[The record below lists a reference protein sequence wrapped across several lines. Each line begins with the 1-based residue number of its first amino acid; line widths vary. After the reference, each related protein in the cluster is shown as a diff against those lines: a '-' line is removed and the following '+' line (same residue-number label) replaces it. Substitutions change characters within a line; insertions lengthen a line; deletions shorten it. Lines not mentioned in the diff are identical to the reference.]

1 MIVSS
6 VTPVLSPAAS
16 APSDAVGAA
25 PGGVLVGAGP
35 RRHQRRG
42 AQCSRHPGRVPSSAH
57 RSPSIA
63 RPLVEPGAVKV
74 SGSLNRVNR
83 GRYGCSA
90 ALSNTGSGRP
100 TRVVSDRTTPADED
114 TDATRTASDRPGRGR
129 PSGSLQGHR
138 QLRPQRRPGQPI
150 SADTRARVLAAA
162 AELGYTPHAAARQ
175 LRTGVSDLVL
185 LAHPPWP
192 NSHALSLCISAFTQR
207 LGGLGYTALVDPATQ
222 EVARLAHTLARLQP
236 VALVASGDLL
246 TEPLVA
252 RLRSA
257 GTRAVLGFADRPL
270 GLVPTVVFDQ
280 SAVTRVAMA
289 HLARRGHR
297 SVVAVMPADPAFE
310 WFRAGRQAGAQE
322 AADEHGMALT
332 VVESPLDH
340 DRIGSGRRGR
350 TGRPDA
356 PRRGAGLQRRLR
368 PPRAPGPRRRGHPR
382 ARRRRGDRVR
392 QPARGRAVHPAPHH
406 GRRRHERVWAR

>member
-1 MIVSS
+1 MPRAQRVTGQDVADRAGVSRATVS
-6 VTPVLSPAAS
+6 YVLNDAA
-16 APSDAVGAA
+16 
-25 PGGVLVGAGP
+25 
-35 RRHQRRG
+35 
-42 AQCSRHPGRVPSSAH
+42 
-57 RSPSIA
+57 
-63 RPLVEPGAVKV
+63 
-74 SGSLNRVNR
+74 
-83 GRYGCSA
+83 
-90 ALSNTGSGRP
+90 
-100 TRVVSDRTTPADED
+100 
-114 TDATRTASDRPGRGR
+114 
-129 PSGSLQGHR
+129 
-138 QLRPQRRPGQPI
+138 GQPI

-207 LGGLGYTALVDPATQ
+207 LGELGYTALVDPATQ

-236 VALVASGDLL
+236 VALVASGELL

-257 GTRAVLGFADRPL
+257 GTRAVLGFGDRPL

-340 DRIGSGRRGR
+340 DRIGAVVAGALAGP
-350 TGRPDA
+350 THPDA
-356 PRRGAGLQRRLR
+356 VAGLQRRLR
-368 PPRAPGPRRRGHPR
+368 PPRAPGPRRRGRPR

-406 GRRRHERVWAR
+406 GRRRHECSGHARSPTGCTRSCAPARGPMSSRRRRRWSSCATPA